1 MRITDIQRFCMR
13 DGPGIRTTVFFKG
26 CPLKCIWCHNPET
39 QSPQKELFFYPNRCI
54 GCGACAAV
62 CPQGAHRMLPSHTV
76 DRTLCIGC
84 GACAA
89 CCPTNALQLTG
100 RDCDA
105 EELLPLLLRDR
116 AFYGEKGGV
125 TLSGGECLYQASA
138 CAELLKLLK
147 KEGVHTAVDTCG
159 AVPREVFEKVLPYT
173 DLFLYDLKAMD
184 EETHLRY
191 TGKSNRL
198 ILENLRFLD
207 SVNANVEIRIP
218 HIPTCNDDQI
228 DKIRGFLGT
237 LRNPYPVTVLPY
249 NRYAASK
256 YAALGRENTMPD
268 DPSAGK
274 DSEG

>member
-39 QSPQKELFFYPNRCI
+39 QSPQKELFFYPNR
-54 GCGACAAV
+54 
-62 CPQGAHRMLPSHTV
+62 
-76 DRTLCIGC
+76 CIGC